1 MDLSKAFDTIN
12 YSLLLGK
19 LEAYGFSANPLRF
32 LQSYLSNRFQQTHI
46 KYSFSKWTQISD
58 GAPQGSI
65 LGPLMFNIF
74 LYNIFLFINNTHVCN
89 CVDNNTVYAKRHNLV
104 RLNLD
109 LQLNFSILQ

>member
-19 LEAYGFSANPLRF
+19 LEAYGFSANSLRF
-32 LQSYLSNRFQQTHI
+32 LQSYLSYRFQQTHI

-58 GAPQGSI
+58 GVPQGSI

-89 CVDNNTVYAKRHNLV
+89 CVDNNTVYTKRHNLV